1 MEKRV
6 FLVFSTTS
14 FPAYTLPFLSPDQL
28 KHATPPLLHSVECVM
43 PDLSRL
49 RLRPASPRRE
59 TDAAH
64 RHTHIKVTVLSLEFT
79 FTPSHARIRSQY
91 TQICAC
97 KGTHMQRY
105 KWRQSEVRRG
115 ITVVHQDQS
124 SCLLNWQEEIDYYT
138 LWLMVQNECVCV
150 CVLACES
157 SNMPLGLIMLLWLLR
172 STERLKGGIEWQD
185 LTTAYIDIEY

>member
-1 MEKRV
+1 MRDEKERKKAGDCRKKKKDTVHNRKKIKKTPDERLEKQV
-6 FLVFSTTS
+6 FLVCSTTS

-28 KHATPPLLHSVECVM
+28 KHATPPLLHSVECVV

-105 KWRQSEVRRG
+105 K
-115 ITVVHQDQS
+115 
-124 SCLLNWQEEIDYYT
+124 
-138 LWLMVQNECVCV
+138 
-150 CVLACES
+150 
-157 SNMPLGLIMLLWLLR
+157 
-172 STERLKGGIEWQD
+172 
-185 LTTAYIDIEY
+185 

>member
-1 MEKRV
+1 MRDEKERKKAGDCRKKKKDTVHNRKKIKKTPDERLEKRV

-28 KHATPPLLHSVECVM
+28 KHATPPLLHSVECVV

-64 RHTHIKVTVLSLEFT
+64 RHTHIKVTVPSLEFT

-105 KWRQSEVRRG
+105 K
-115 ITVVHQDQS
+115 
-124 SCLLNWQEEIDYYT
+124 
-138 LWLMVQNECVCV
+138 
-150 CVLACES
+150 
-157 SNMPLGLIMLLWLLR
+157 
-172 STERLKGGIEWQD
+172 
-185 LTTAYIDIEY
+185 